1 MLALCFLEMMRQE
14 LLATSE
20 NEGSEM
26 EAKPDDEP
34 GACLTCEEA
43 AAAAREKPAG
53 DSGSA
58 AAVGEGPCFQHGGD
72 ETFDG
77 VVLSLQV
84 DRAGLCPERKRPRL
98 HGHAF
103 GSGAQ
108 GSAFRKLCKFLRERG

>member
-1 MLALCFLEMMRQE
+1 MERNRLEPGLRVMLALCFLEMMRQE

-58 AAVGEGPCFQHGGD
+58 AAVGEAAIRPH
-72 ETFDG
+72 
-77 VVLSLQV
+77 
-84 DRAGLCPERKRPRL
+84 RKNR
-98 HGHAF
+98 
-103 GSGAQ
+103 
-108 GSAFRKLCKFLRERG
+108 SAH